1 MDTKRIS
8 TLVLPL
14 MSAVCVVL
22 SQSRSTCP
30 RNQVLHR
37 NYDRCCQYVSCKPQ
51 HYVRVCDREGGADV
65 CVPCGPNAY
74 LDDPTNSYFLF
85 DCLEKNCGEDTVP
98 IELPATEFNGSAC
111 TKRCRCNPAKNY
123 CGTDPCRC
131 RYTLCSQGETLLQNC
146 TCVRDLLPT
155 PSATTQ
161 EVRVSEPLPV
171 IPTGQSPSD
180 VTDSDPVTED
190 IEEAQDDGKTSINI
204 PDFPDD
210 PGNVSKPERNNS
222 WIIIAVIGVLIG
234 VIIVGA
240 IGAMFISP
248 GRRSNSSYSSI
259 HVINNN
265 VNNHTVHNIH
275 NSHVQIG
282 DENTQNVLGSVFEH
296 DSASSTDE

>member
-74 LDDPTNSYFLF
+74 LDDPTNSYFVF
-85 DCLEKNCGEDTVP
+85 DCLEKTCGEDTVP
-98 IELPATEFNGSAC
+98 IDSPATEFNGSAC
-111 TKRCRCNPAKNY
+111 SKRCRCNPAKNY

-146 TCVRDLLPT
+146 TCVRDLLST

-161 EVRVSEPLPV
+161 EVKVSEPPPV
-171 IPTGQSPSD
+171 IPTGQPPSD

-190 IEEAQDDGKTSINI
+190 IEEAENGGKTSIDKS
-204 PDFPDD
+204 DFPDD
-210 PGNVSKPERNNS
+210 PGNVSEPEKNKTM
-222 WIIIAVIGVLIG
+222 IIIAAVSVGVL
-234 VIIVGA
+234 VVGA
-240 IGAMFISP
+240 IGAVYIYQ
-248 GRRSNSSYSSI
+248 RRNNSSYLNI
-259 HVINNN
+259 INVTNN
-265 VNNHTVHNIH
+265 KTRVHNYQDC
-275 NSHVQIG
+275 NVQIG
-282 DENTQNVLGSVFEH
+282 DKNTQIVHEFVSENE
-296 DSASSTDE
+296 SASSTDE

>member
-74 LDDPTNSYFLF
+74 LDDPTNSYFVF
-85 DCLEKNCGEDTVP
+85 DCLEKTCGEDTVP
-98 IELPATEFNGSAC
+98 IDSPATEFNGSAC
-111 TKRCRCNPAKNY
+111 SKRCRCNPAKNY

-146 TCVRDLLPT
+146 TCVR
-155 PSATTQ
+155 
-161 EVRVSEPLPV
+161 
-171 IPTGQSPSD
+171 
-180 VTDSDPVTED
+180 
-190 IEEAQDDGKTSINI
+190 EEAENGGKTSIDKS
-204 PDFPDD
+204 DFPDD
-210 PGNVSKPERNNS
+210 PGNVSEPEKNKTM
-222 WIIIAVIGVLIG
+222 IIIAAVSVGVL
-234 VIIVGA
+234 VVGA
-240 IGAMFISP
+240 IGAVYIYQ
-248 GRRSNSSYSSI
+248 RRNNSSYLNI
-259 HVINNN
+259 INVTNN
-265 VNNHTVHNIH
+265 KTRVHNYQDC
-275 NSHVQIG
+275 NVQIG
-282 DENTQNVLGSVFEH
+282 DKNTQIVHEFVSENE
-296 DSASSTDE
+296 SASSTDE

>member
-1 MDTKRIS
+1 MS
-8 TLVLPL
+8 APASLLL
-14 MSAVCVVL
+14 MSVVCVVL

-30 RNQVLHR
+30 ENQVLHS
-37 NYDRCCQYVSCKPQ
+37 NGRCCQYVRCHPQ
-51 HYVRVCDREGGADV
+51 HYVRICNTEGGADV

-74 LDDPTNSYFLF
+74 LDDPTDSHFAF

-98 IELPATEFNGSAC
+98 IDSPATEFDVSAC
-111 TKRCRCNPAKNY
+111 SKRCRCDPAKNY

-190 IEEAQDDGKTSINI
+190 IEEAENDGKTSITI

-210 PGNVSKPERNNS
+210 SGNVTKPERNTPL
-222 WIIIAVIGVLIG
+222 IIIEVIYVLIG
-234 VIIVGA
+234 VIIVSA
-240 IGAMFISP
+240 IGVVFMIIWP
-248 GRRSNSSYSSI
+248 RKRSYSSYSSI

-265 VNNHTVHNIH
+265 NTTVQNID

-282 DENTQNVLGSVFEH
+282 NENIQNVLGFVEH
-296 DSASSTDE
+296 DSASSTDEY

>member
-1 MDTKRIS
+1 MS
-8 TLVLPL
+8 APASLLL
-14 MSAVCVVL
+14 MSVVCVVL

-30 RNQVLHR
+30 ENQVLHS
-37 NYDRCCQYVSCKPQ
+37 NGRCCQYVRCHPQ
-51 HYVRVCDREGGADV
+51 HYVRICNTEGGADV

-74 LDDPTNSYFLF
+74 LDDPTDSYFAF

-98 IELPATEFNGSAC
+98 IDSPATEFDISAC

-190 IEEAQDDGKTSINI
+190 IEEAEDDGKTSITI

-210 PGNVSKPERNNS
+210 SGNVTKPERNTPL
-222 WIIIAVIGVLIG
+222 IIIEVIYVLIG
-234 VIIVGA
+234 VIIVSA
-240 IGAMFISP
+240 IGVVFMIIWL
-248 GRRSNSSYSSI
+248 RKRSYSSYSSI

-265 VNNHTVHNIH
+265 NTTVQNID

-282 DENTQNVLGSVFEH
+282 NENIQNVLGSVFEH
-296 DSASSTDE
+296 DCASSTDEY

>member
-1 MDTKRIS
+1 MS
-8 TLVLPL
+8 APASLLL
-14 MSAVCVVL
+14 MSVVCVVL

-30 RNQVLHR
+30 ENQVLHS
-37 NYDRCCQYVSCKPQ
+37 NGRCCQYVRCHPQ
-51 HYVRVCDREGGADV
+51 HYVRICNTEGGADV

-74 LDDPTNSYFLF
+74 LDDPTDSYFAF

-98 IELPATEFNGSAC
+98 IDSPATEFDGSAC
-111 TKRCRCNPAKNY
+111 SKRCRCNPAKNY

-234 VIIVGA
+234 VIIVSA
-240 IGAMFISP
+240 IGAVFIWP
-248 GRRSNSSYSSI
+248 RRRSNSSYSSI

-296 DSASSTDE
+296 DSASSTDEY

>member
-1 MDTKRIS
+1 MS
-8 TLVLPL
+8 APASLLL
-14 MSAVCVVL
+14 MSVVCVVL

-30 RNQVLHR
+30 ENQVLHS
-37 NYDRCCQYVSCKPQ
+37 NDRCCQYVRCHPQ
-51 HYVRVCDREGGADV
+51 HYVRICNTEGGADV

-74 LDDPTNSYFLF
+74 LDDPTDSYFAF

-190 IEEAQDDGKTSINI
+190 IEEAEDDGKTSINI

-210 PGNVSKPERNNS
+210 SGNVTKPERNTPL
-222 WIIIAVIGVLIG
+222 IIIEVIYVLIG
-234 VIIVGA
+234 VIIVSA
-240 IGAMFISP
+240 IGVVFMIIWP
-248 GRRSNSSYSSI
+248 RKRSYSSYSSI

-265 VNNHTVHNIH
+265 NTTVQNID

-282 DENTQNVLGSVFEH
+282 NENIQNVLGSVFEH
-296 DSASSTDE
+296 DCASSTDEY